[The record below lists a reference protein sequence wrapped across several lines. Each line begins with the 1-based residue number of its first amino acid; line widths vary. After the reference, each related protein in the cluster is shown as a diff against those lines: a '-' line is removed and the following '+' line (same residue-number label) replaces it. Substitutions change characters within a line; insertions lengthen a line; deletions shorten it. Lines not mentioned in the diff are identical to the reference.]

1 MSSVTAVADGTAAAP
16 RGSEE
21 SERVG
26 LKRFWIAAFFLSP
39 MLPLALYFH
48 GNWYTFFHE
57 WSLAMTA
64 GILAFGFIMNQFLL
78 GARPKYFDRLFGL
91 DKILRF
97 HTVIGVASALLI
109 VAHVLLK
116 SIYDFER
123 NLQVLLGVA
132 AANIFLAVI
141 IVSLLVWSVTILVRL
156 RPIAMLRAFSARVL
170 RIQYQHLRA
179 FHNLTALAAVLV
191 TGHVV
196 LASSTAEQPVRQ
208 LVMAAWFVV
217 AMGLYAEHKFIRPFR
232 IKRTPFTV
240 TAVSEDGPN
249 VWTVR
254 MKPPAGR
261 EWKNR
266 AGQFAYFSFFRGRA
280 GRDEHPFTLSSPA
293 VLAAP
298 GGESSP
304 AETPEIAFTAKALG
318 DWTAQMNAIQPG
330 DPVAV
335 DGPYGLFSIDRVAVE
350 QPLVFLAGGVGI
362 TPFLAMLRTLD
373 QRAESRPVTLVWN
386 VRHAADLFCANELDA
401 IAQRLNGF
409 HWTAVVSRDPDW
421 SGPKG
426 RLDPAYLA
434 QASLP
439 ENALYYLCGPV
450 PQMEAIIRALRARG
464 VKPSRIRFENFAM

>member
-1 MSSVTAVADGTAAAP
+1 MSSVTAAADRAAAAP
-16 RGSEE
+16 GGSDE
-21 SERVG
+21 SERIW
-26 LKRFWIAAFFLSP
+26 LKRFWIVAFFLSP
-39 MLPLALYFH
+39 LLPLALYFH
-48 GNWYTFFHE
+48 RNWYTFFHE

-64 GILAFGFIMNQFLL
+64 GILAFGYIMNQFLL

-97 HTVIGVASALLI
+97 HAVIGVVSALLI

-132 AANIFLAVI
+132 AANMFLAVI
-141 IVSLLVWSVTILVRL
+141 VVSLVFWSVTVLVRL
-156 RPIAMLRAFSARVL
+156 RPIAMLRSFSARVL

-179 FHNLTALAAVLV
+179 FHNLTAVAAVLV
-191 TGHVV
+191 TAHVV

-208 LVMAAWFVV
+208 AVMAAWFVV

-232 IKRTPFTV
+232 IRRTPFTV
-240 TAVSEDGPN
+240 TAVTEEGPDI
-249 VWTVR
+249 WTVR
-254 MKPPAGR
+254 MQPPAGR

-266 AGQFAYFSFFRGRA
+266 AGQFAYFAFFRGRA

-293 VLAAP
+293 AAN
-298 GGESSP
+298 GSAGER
-304 AETPEIAFTAKALG
+304 EIAFTAKTLG
-318 DWTAQMNAIQPG
+318 DWTARMNAIQPG

-335 DGPYGLFSIDRVAVE
+335 DGPYGLFAIDRVPVE

-373 QRAESRPVTLVWN
+373 QRAESRPITLIWN
-386 VRHAADLFCANELDA
+386 VRHAADLFCAGELDA
-401 IAQRLNGF
+401 MAQRLNGF
-409 HWTAVVSRDPDW
+409 HWTAVVSRDAEWP
-421 SGPKG
+421 GQKG

-439 ENALYYLCGPV
+439 GNALYYLCGPV